1 MPLLLLVLFVLVWAS
16 GYAVGA
22 LGVAVADPLA
32 LLAVRFMLA
41 SVVIVPLALRVPG
54 WRQAP
59 WGRLVVIGVLMQPV
73 QFGFGYTALRMGV
86 HPALLALVMLGL
98 TPLVT
103 TSAAGLLGMERP
115 GRGTWLAL
123 AVGLVGVVV
132 SLAPSLTDAGIG
144 AGVGLAVAA
153 MLGLAGGSLLQKRW
167 GATVDPRISVAVQS
181 LVGAAILGPIAV
193 LSGQTEIQL
202 GPQFVESVVW
212 LAWAGT
218 VGAMVLQA
226 LLLQRLAISTVSATL
241 LTVPPVTAVMTLI
254 LIGEPLR
261 PLSLLG
267 MPITLVAV
275 AAIMRSRRPS
285 ERPYAAGAP
294 SPVRTAVSSST
305 TRVT

>member
-1 MPLLLLVLFVLVWAS
+1 MLLVLFVVLWAS
-16 GYAVGA
+16 GYVVGA
-22 LGVAVADPLA
+22 LGVAVADPFA
-32 LLAVRFMLA
+32 LLAVRFALA
-41 SVVIVPLALRVPG
+41 SLVIVPLALRVPG
-54 WRQAP
+54 WRRAP
-59 WGRLVVIGVLMQPV
+59 WGRLVVIGLLLQPV

-98 TPLVT
+98 TPLAT

-123 AVGLVGVVV
+123 TIGLLGVVV
-132 SLAPSLTDAGIG
+132 SLAPSLTDASIG
-144 AGVGLAVAA
+144 AGVGLAVTA

-167 GATVDPRISVAVQS
+167 GASVDPRISVAVQS
-181 LVGAAILGPIAV
+181 LVGAVVLGPIAV

-202 GPQFVESVVW
+202 SPQFVESVVW
-212 LAWAGT
+212 MAWAGT

-241 LTVPPVTAVMTLI
+241 LTVPPVTAVMALI
-254 LIGEPLR
+254 LIGDPLQ

-275 AAIMRSRRPS
+275 AAITRSRTPG

-294 SPVRTAVSSST
+294 SPVSTAVSSAT
-305 TRVT
+305 TRAT